1 MLVIFDL
8 MMVLMEVKVFLAG
21 MTMLYQKKYLL
32 VQSLNWVHLEYMC
45 VLSNLVVVR
54 WCLGG

>member
-1 MLVIFDL
+1 
-8 MMVLMEVKVFLAG
+8 MVLMEVKVFLAG
-21 MTMLYQKKYLL
+21 MIMLYQNKYLL
-32 VQSLNWVHLEYMC
+32 VHLLNLVCLEYMN